1 MTFAV
6 TSPVNGSAQTGF
18 TSPTYT
24 IAADVAPTI
33 NGKQWAVTA
42 VAGAGNTPRV
52 HSISDPFTITMTR
65 AAVLKQ
71 LPTINSQ
78 TGRYGSIPKNT
89 HVLLVRKGLNYA
101 ANQSPE
107 TGLVR
112 CEISVPAGADAYNPI
127 DVRAMLSLFG
137 GAYAQNSA
145 GIGDTAVTGV
155 P

>member
-6 TSPVNGSAQTGF
+6 TSPVTGSAQTGF
-18 TSPTYT
+18 TTPTYT
-24 IAADVAPTI
+24 VGADVAPTI
-33 NGKQWAVTA
+33 NGKQWAVSA
-42 VAGAGNTPRV
+42 VSGTGNTPRV

-71 LPTINSQ
+71 LPAINSQ

-89 HVLLVRKGLNYA
+89 HVILVRKGVNYA

-107 TGLVR
+107 TALAR
-112 CEISVPAGADAYNPI
+112 LEISVPAGADAYNPV

-137 GAYAQNSA
+137 GAFAQCSA